1 MHLRSL
7 TVLIRGAGEAAS
19 AVAHRLHRSGL
30 RVCMTEIPA
39 PLVVC
44 RGVSFAEA
52 VAEGRKTVEG
62 VTAELA
68 PAQAE
73 AVRSVLERGSIAVV
87 VDPETRILRPLT
99 PDVFVD
105 AAMAKG
111 GTAARLGDAPLVIG
125 LGPGFRAGLDV
136 HAVVETWH
144 GDTLGRVIWEGTTVE
159 NTGEPISV
167 GGMTVERVLWATRA
181 GLFATGRSLGERVAA
196 GDVVGSVD
204 GDALRAPAS
213 GILRSLMRSGTPV
226 PAGAKL
232 VEVDPSHDR
241 DVCFVIRDK
250 MRVIAD
256 GVLEAVRA
264 RFKINFQSRG

>member
-19 AVAHRLHRSGL
+19 AAAHVLHRSGL

-44 RGVSFAEA
+44 RGVAFAEA

-62 VTAELA
+62 VEAELA
-68 PAQAE
+68 PARAAE
-73 AVRSVLERGSIAVV
+73 VRSVLERGRIAVV
-87 VDPETRILRPLT
+87 VDPETRILRALA

-111 GTAARLGDAPLVIG
+111 GTATRIDDAPLVIG
-125 LGPGFRAGLDV
+125 LGLGFRAGVDV

-144 GDTLGRVIWEGTTVE
+144 GDTLGRVILEGTTLE
-159 NTGEPISV
+159 NTGEPVSV
-167 GGMTVERVLWATRA
+167 GGMTGERVIWSPRA
-181 GLFATGRSLGERVAA
+181 GRFETERSLGERVAA

-213 GILRSLMRSGTPV
+213 GILRGLMRGGTPV

-232 VEVDPSHDR
+232 VEVDPVHGR
-241 DVCFVIRDK
+241 DACFAIRDK

-256 GVLEAVRA
+256 GVLEAVRM
-264 RFKINFQSRG
+264 RFGAP